1 MTEFELIERF
11 FTRST
16 SRALI
21 GNGDDAAVIA
31 PTPDH
36 AFVVTTDAMVEGRHF
51 LPTLDPLK
59 LGRRLVQVNL
69 SDLAAMGAAPKF
81 ATLSL
86 TLPHLDEPWV
96 TRFAEGLWTA
106 LDEYDIEL
114 IGGNTTRGALAL
126 SMTAIGEVPIIGG
139 RPHALRRSGACVDD
153 ELWVSGALGDAGWAL
168 GCMTGA
174 IDAQATRAEIAKY
187 ESPTARVSLGFEL
200 RDIATSC
207 IDISDG
213 LISEANHLARASN
226 VAIDIDFTHIPSSI
240 RDWLSTAT
248 HREQAKHC
256 LFATGD
262 AYELLFT
269 APRSAHDVIV
279 SLLNGEALDGACIG
293 RVREYAIGARVRER
307 VQVLDSTGRI
317 IEVDGKGWDHFA

>member
-11 FTRST
+11 FQRPSP
-16 SRALI
+16 RAYL

-31 PTPDH
+31 PTDGQ
-36 AFVVTTDAMVEGRHF
+36 AFVITTDTLIEGRHF

-86 TLPHLDEPWV
+86 TLPRIDETWV
-96 TRFAEGLWTA
+96 ARFAEGIWAA

-114 IGGNTTRGALAL
+114 VGGNTTRGQLAL
-126 SMTAIGEVPIIGG
+126 SMTAIGEVPIAEG
-139 RPHALRRSGACVDD
+139 RAQALLRLGACVDD
-153 ELWVSGALGDAGWAL
+153 ELWVSGSLGDAGWAL
-168 GCMTGA
+168 ACMTGEA
-174 IDAQATRAEIAKY
+174 SAEATREQIAKY
-187 ESPTARVSLGFEL
+187 ESPTARVSLGYAL
-200 RDIATSC
+200 RGIATSC

-213 LISEANHLARASN
+213 LLSEANHIARASD
-226 VAIDIDFTHIPSSI
+226 VAIDIEFAHIPTSLGDALLDANL
-240 RDWLSTAT
+240 RAKAT
-248 HREQAKHC
+248 QC
-256 LFATGD
+256 LLTTGD

-269 APRSAHDVIV
+269 APPAARDMVETI
-279 SLLNGEALDGACIG
+279 LREEKLDGACIG
-293 RVREYAIGARVRER
+293 RVRAYDDAHVRER

-317 IEVDGKGWDHFA
+317 IESDNKGWDHFA